1 MASKNKRNKKYSKE
15 LIIKGPLDKSGIYR
29 LLWAIRYQAERDIY
43 NYEHGRN
50 CKNYGHGGS
59 SHYVS
64 EYDYKTALWWMKEVF
79 PDLRELLIDNNQ
91 HHGGFN
97 VQLIRNYTGHG
108 SSF

>member
-1 MASKNKRNKKYSKE
+1 MASKDKRNKKYSKE
-15 LIIKGPLDKSGIYR
+15 QIINGPLDKSGIYR
-29 LLWAIRYQAERDIY
+29 LLWAIRQQAERDIY

-50 CKNYGHGGS
+50 CKNYGHGGA

-64 EYDYKTALWWMKEVF
+64 EGDYRTALWWMQNVF
-79 PDLRELLIDNNQ
+79 PDLRELLIDNDH

-97 VQLIRNYTGHG
+97 VQLIRNNSGHG